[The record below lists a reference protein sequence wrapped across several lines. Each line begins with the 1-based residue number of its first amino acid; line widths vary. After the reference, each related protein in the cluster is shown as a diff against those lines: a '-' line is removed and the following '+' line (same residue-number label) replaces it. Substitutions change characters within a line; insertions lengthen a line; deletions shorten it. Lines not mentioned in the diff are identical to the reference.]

1 MPEATKPKTASVSNR
16 VSSVSV
22 VTALAPITGPHIVI
36 QMPAARTGV
45 SSRSR
50 RASPKTS
57 SPVSA
62 KASAFG
68 SRAAH
73 SLLPKMLKLA
83 PIAQ

>member
-1 MPEATKPKTASVSNR
+1 M
-16 VSSVSV
+16 
-22 VTALAPITGPHIVI
+22 VI

-50 RASPKTS
+50 WASPKTS

-62 KASAFG
+62 KASALG

-73 SLLPKMLKLA
+73 SLLPKTLKLA
-83 PIAQ
+83 AIAQ